1 MQIHKAEVGGY
12 FDSPGA
18 SETETRWS
26 QMLEE
31 SRDWVHDMYS
41 KSRET
46 FPGNK

>member
-12 FDSPGA
+12 IDSDA

-31 SRDWVHDMYS
+31 S
-41 KSRET
+41 
-46 FPGNK
+46 